1 MPARVRRPSRERSRW
16 AWVLIGLLAGWAA
29 SVGTPASAQQPP
41 SAPPSE
47 GPAATPDPFDQPPPR
62 DPDDAPFTRAPRNQL
77 GQWSVGR
84 ERSRVR
90 GFDDDHWVA
99 LTLVPTYAAIH
110 LPFIGR
116 GQGPFRGGGI
126 GLELDVRIVRW
137 LFARAYVGHTLH
149 PVPRVETRDENS
161 GVVTQD
167 ARAGVLQA
175 TDTGLSI
182 VYALDVG
189 RFVPRVDVGA
199 GLLFVRSPDAVAPG
213 QWGAQCRE
221 GNVCDL
227 GLSCSAAQICEA
239 TPFPEVH
246 AGIALDVLVGRRW
259 TLGVGVRY
267 HALIQ
272 AISQFPMFVTG
283 HVRLGLRF

>member
-1 MPARVRRPSRERSRW
+1 M
-16 AWVLIGLLAGWAA
+16 LIALLVAPRAA
-29 SVGTPASAQQPP
+29 AQQPP
-41 SAPPSE
+41 TA
-47 GPAATPDPFDQPPPR
+47 PDPFEQPPPR
-62 DPDDAPFTRAPRNQL
+62 DPDDAPFLRAPNNQL

-84 ERSRVR
+84 ERPRVR
-90 GFDDDHWVA
+90 GFDDDHRIG

-116 GQGPFRGGGI
+116 GGGPYRGGGV

-149 PVPRVETRDENS
+149 PVPRVESVDDDGNASLT
-161 GVVTQD
+161 
-167 ARAGVLQA
+167 ARAGTLQA
-175 TDTGLSI
+175 TDTGLSV

-199 GLLFVRSPDAVAPG
+199 GLLFVRSPDAVQPG
-213 QWGAQCRE
+213 QWGAECRE

-227 GLSCSAAQICEA
+227 GLACSAANVCEA
-239 TPFPEVH
+239 APFVEVH
-246 AGIALDVLVGRRW
+246 AGLALDVLLGRRW
-259 TLGVGVRY
+259 TVGVGVRY
-267 HALIQ
+267 HALLQ
-272 AISQFPMFVTG
+272 AISQFPMFITG